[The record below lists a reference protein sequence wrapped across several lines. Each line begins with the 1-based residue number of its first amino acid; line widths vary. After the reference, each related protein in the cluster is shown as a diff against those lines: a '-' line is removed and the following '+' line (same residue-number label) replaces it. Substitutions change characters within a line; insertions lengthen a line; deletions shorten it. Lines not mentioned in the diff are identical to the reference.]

1 MARPILPPRKIRIE
15 GDVAYVPL
23 TQGFEAV
30 IDAVDLPLVAAF
42 NWCVK
47 VRWRTVYAQRTLHGT
62 YRGKRQA
69 VLLHRVITDAPE
81 NMQVDHKD
89 GNGLN
94 CRRNNLRQATNS
106 QNQRN
111 TRTRVDNTAGFKG
124 VNLCKDRGVWQ
135 ARIQVEGSRI
145 HLGFFTTAEDA
156 HAAYARASAA
166 LHGEFGRVA

>member
-1 MARPILPPRKIRIE
+1 MVRPILPPRKIRVE

-30 IDAVDLPLVAAF
+30 IDTVDLPLVAAF

-47 VRWRTVYAQRTLHGT
+47 VKRRTVYGQRTLHGT
-62 YRGKRQA
+62 YGGKRQA
-69 VLLHRVITDAPE
+69 VLLHRVIAGAPE

-106 QNQRN
+106 QNQQN

-124 VNLCKDRGVWQ
+124 VKRCKDRDVWQ
-135 ARIQVEGSRI
+135 ARIQVEGSRL
-145 HLGFFTTAEDA
+145 HLGFFSTAEAA
-156 HAAYARASAA
+156 HAAYTTASGT